1 MSELKKYFILIILIL
16 PVSVFAQ
23 KQEELNV
30 PGKWLK
36 YENAKSSLYN
46 YYAALTYEFLDTREA
61 EIAKLSTPKDW
72 LERQEKVKAILHE
85 IVGTFPPKTPLNAR
99 TAGVVKKDFYRIEKI
114 IFESQPGFYVT
125 AAMFIPNQLKGKTA
139 AIIFTSGHA
148 QEAFRWPDYQKVCI
162 NLVEK
167 GFVVLAF
174 DPIGQ
179 GERVQYY
186 SSELEKSLVGDAVF
200 EHSYVGEQCFLT
212 GSSLARFMIWDGIR
226 AVDYLLTRNEVD
238 PERIGITGHS
248 GGGTQSAYIAAFD
261 ERILAVAPECYLTN
275 LRRLWEGDGPQDAEQ
290 NLYHGIASGIDLA
303 DLLEVRAPK
312 PALQITTTQ
321 DFFPIQGA
329 METEREV
336 QKIYHAFGKDENFNR
351 VEDDALHSVTH
362 KNREARNAFFQKQLS
377 LPGDPTDNE
386 VEFLTPEELQITEK
400 GQVSTSLGGETVFSL
415 NKIEIQK
422 KLDRLTKSRE
432 NLKSHL
438 QNSIAS
444 AKKLSGYQQ
453 PKNSEAAVFT
463 GRFQRDGYVIEKYM
477 IKGEGDYPI
486 PFLLF
491 LPDKSNG
498 APIIYLNPN
507 SKQEQAFVGGEIEW
521 LVKNGH
527 PVLAPDLVGTGEM
540 GPNLTLWGDFDSNL
554 GSISFKHW
562 FGPVQTGHS
571 QVGIHAADIQRLV
584 MFLKLRADF
593 DSKEIIGIATG
604 NSCPGLIHA
613 ASFEKSFSQIALIDP
628 LVSYRSIAMNQ
639 YYKADL
645 LPPVVA
651 GALTTYD
658 LPDLAAALA
667 PNKLLF
673 VNVKNQ
679 LKNPVS
685 EKDLEEEFSVVRQS
699 YSQAKAEQN
708 LKIITLNPQKEI
720 KPLLSDWMK

>member
-1 MSELKKYFILIILIL
+1 MAILKKYFILIIL
-16 PVSVFAQ
+16 PVFVFAQ
-23 KQEELNV
+23 NQEEMNV
-30 PGKWLK
+30 LGKWLK

-46 YYAALTYEFLDTREA
+46 YYAAQAYEFLDEREA
-61 EIAKLSTPKDW
+61 EIAKLTTPEDW
-72 LERQEKVKAILHE
+72 LKRQEKVKATLHE
-85 IVGTFPPKTPLNAR
+85 IVGPFPDKTPLNAR
-99 TAGVVKKDFYRIEKI
+99 VTGVIQKDNYRLEKVV
-114 IFESQPGFYVT
+114 FESQPGFYVT
-125 AAMFIPNQLKGKTA
+125 AAMFIPNKLKGKTA
-139 AIIFTSGHA
+139 AIVFTSGHA
-148 QEAFRWPDYQKVCI
+148 QEAFRWPDYQRVCI

-167 GFVVLAF
+167 GFVILAF

-200 EHSYVGEQCFLT
+200 EHSYVGEQCFLN
-212 GSSLARFMIWDGIR
+212 GSSLARYMIWDGIR

-261 ERILAVAPECYLTN
+261 ERILAVATECYLTN
-275 LRRLWEGDGPQDAEQ
+275 TRRLWEGDGPQDAEQ
-290 NLYHGIASGIDLA
+290 NLYHGVASGLDLA

-312 PALQITTTQ
+312 PALQMSTTQ

-329 METEREV
+329 METEMEV
-336 QKIYHAFGKDENFNR
+336 KKVYRAFGKDDNFYR
-351 VEDDALHSVTH
+351 VEDDAPHSVTK
-362 KNREARNAFFQKQLS
+362 KNREARNAFFQKQLN

-386 VEFLTPEELQITEK
+386 VEFLTSEELQITEK

-415 NKIEIQK
+415 NKKEAQK
-422 KLDRLTKSRE
+422 QLERLTKARE
-432 NLKSHL
+432 NLNSHL

-453 PKNSEAAVFT
+453 PKNSDAAVFT
-463 GRFQRDGYVIEKYM
+463 GRFERDGYVIEKYL
-477 IKGEGDYPI
+477 INGEGDYPI

-507 SKQEQAFVGGEIEW
+507 GKKEQSFIGGEIEW

-527 PVLAPDLVGTGEM
+527 PVLSPDLVGTGEM
-540 GPNLTLWGDFDSNL
+540 GPNLSLWADFDSNL

-584 MFLKLRADF
+584 LYLRQRTDF
-593 DSKEIIGIATG
+593 DSKDIIGVAKG
-604 NSCPGLIHA
+604 NSCSGLIHA
-613 ASFEKSFSQIALIDP
+613 ASFEKSFSQIAFIDP

-639 YYKADL
+639 YYKADV
-645 LPPVVA
+645 LPPLVA
-651 GALTTYD
+651 GALTACD

-685 EKDLEEEFSVVRQS
+685 EKDLDLEFSVVRQS

-708 LKIITLNPQKEI
+708 LKIITLNQQQGIKEV
-720 KPLLSDWMK
+720 LSDWMD